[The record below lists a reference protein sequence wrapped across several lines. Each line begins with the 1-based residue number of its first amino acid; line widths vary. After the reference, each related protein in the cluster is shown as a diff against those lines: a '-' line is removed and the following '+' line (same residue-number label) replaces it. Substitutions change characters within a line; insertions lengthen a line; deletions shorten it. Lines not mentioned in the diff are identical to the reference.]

1 MNMPAEHSKNL
12 YEDQRLCVM
21 AACDR
26 IAPNWPLDQLIAVN
40 PFWELRQQP
49 IEQAGARLA
58 TLAGV
63 SLTMPG
69 HYYLRCWEDGLIE
82 KRHVQQAAA
91 EQQISQSVD
100 DLLARLQRPMQINPV
115 RLFSDLLDGQQQ
127 QAPELQWRQEIVHQI
142 SQFCAARFNSPEM
155 LDYRRGDLYQSWLR
169 MVRHDAGIGILMGT
183 RGLERRF
190 RELPENDEALLA
202 QALDQLQISDEQLTD
217 YCHALL
223 LSVNG
228 WASWLAYRR
237 WQQRLQG
244 EQESADA
251 AAGDEMRQLLAIRL
265 AWELVLH
272 QHHADP
278 HWHGMWQ
285 QSLQQWDMLLAANH
299 STLMP
304 LWLWQRALELAYQ
317 DRMQSQLLHQRR
329 WQLPPPRLQ
338 AVFCIDVRSEP
349 YRRALEA
356 QDDAIQTFGFA
367 GFFGLPLAYQ
377 AAGSDYHRPQ
387 LPGLLAPSLSVTEA
401 HETPADARSQKQ
413 RQRGIDQRA
422 SWLRLQKTA
431 PASFHLIES
440 FGLLNLYPM
449 LRSSLLP
456 QASEHSVNRHHRNS
470 SRFTVSDQFGKL
482 SVQAQ
487 ADLAASV
494 LRNMQLTKGF
504 APVVLLVGHGSCT
517 SNNPHAAA
525 LDCGACG
532 GQTGELNVR
541 VLASML
547 NNVDVRWLLRDQ
559 DLDIPDHSVFV
570 AAMHNTTTDELA
582 CFMDEDAPV
591 DASQLQ
597 QVQAWLA
604 SASEQA
610 RRSRAVSLPG
620 IDEKSRQLLKGLQ
633 RRSRDWAQTRP
644 EWGLANNAAFIAA
657 PRLHTRGMDLN
668 GRCFLHDYQWRHD
681 ADFQTLELILTAPVI
696 VANWIN
702 MQYFASVTDNLQ
714 YGSGSKLLHN
724 VVGGHL
730 GVFEGNGGDLR
741 IGLPLQSV
749 HDGQQWMHQP
759 LRLSVYVQAPE
770 LAISRI
776 IDQHEPLRDLLN
788 NDWLY
793 LFRLSE
799 DSRTLFRYSQQQ
811 WQEQHA

>member
-1 MNMPAEHSKNL
+1 MNMVATSSGL
-12 YEDQRLCVM
+12 LQEDQRLCVT

-49 IEQAGARLA
+49 MEQASARLA
-58 TLAGV
+58 TLAGIDM
-63 SLTMPG
+63 TMPG
-69 HYYLRCWEDGLIE
+69 EYYLQCWQDGVIG
-82 KRHVQQAAA
+82 KRHLQQAAA
-91 EQQISQSVD
+91 EQQLALSLD
-100 DLLARLQRPMQINPV
+100 ELLAKLQRPHRINRV
-115 RLFSDLLDGQQQ
+115 RLFCDLLDGQQQ
-127 QAPELQWRQEIVHQI
+127 TIAASWQPEIVHQI

-169 MVRHDAGIGILMGT
+169 MVRHDAGIGIVMGA
-183 RGLERRF
+183 RGLARRF
-190 RELPENDEALLA
+190 RALPDQDEALLTL
-202 QALDQLQISDEQLTD
+202 ALEQLQVPDEQLTD

-237 WQQRLQG
+237 WQQRLQD
-244 EQESADA
+244 SNATAD
-251 AAGDEMRQLLAIRL
+251 DEMRQLLAIRL
-265 AWELVLH
+265 AWELVLY
-272 QHHADP
+272 QHYGDQ
-278 HWHGMWQ
+278 HWQRVWQ
-285 QSLQQWDMLLAANH
+285 QSLQQWSMLQAANH
-299 STLMP
+299 AAQAP

-317 DRMQSQLLHQRR
+317 ERMHNLLLHQRR
-329 WQLPPPRLQ
+329 WQLPAPKLQ

-367 GFFGLPLAYQ
+367 GFFGLPLAYH
-377 AAGSDYHRPQ
+377 AAGSDYQRPQ
-387 LPGLLAPSLSVTEA
+387 LPGLLAPSITVTEA
-401 HETPADARSQKQ
+401 RDDDATRHAQQQ
-413 RQRGIDQRA
+413 RQRSNDLRA

-449 LRSSLLP
+449 LRSSLSP
-456 QASEHSVNRHHRNS
+456 AANRHSVNQHHRDTS
-470 SRFTVSDQFGKL
+470 GYLLSDHFGRL

-487 ADLAASV
+487 AELAAQV

-504 APVVLLVGHGSCT
+504 APLVLLVGHGSCS

-547 NNVDVRWLLRDQ
+547 NNEDVRWLLRDQ
-559 DLDIPDHSVFV
+559 GLDIPDHCRFV
-570 AAMHNTTTDELA
+570 AAMHNTTTDELSCLQVA
-582 CFMDEDAPV
+582 DSGLDNAQQQ
-591 DASQLQ
+591 QLQ
-597 QVQAWLA
+597 NWLDT
-604 SASEQA
+604 ASEQA
-610 RRSRAVSLPG
+610 RRARAEQLPG
-620 IDEKSRQLLKGLQ
+620 VDPASPRLLQQLQ
-633 RRSRDWAQTRP
+633 QRSRDWSQTRP

-657 PRLHTRGMDLN
+657 PRMHTRGMDLH

-681 ADFQTLELILTAPVI
+681 TDFQTLELILTAPVI

-702 MQYFASVTDNLQ
+702 LQYYASVTDNRH

-741 IGLPLQSV
+741 IGLPMQSL
-749 HDGQQWMHQP
+749 HDGKHWMHQP

-770 LAISRI
+770 QAISNIVAR
-776 IDQHEPLRDLLN
+776 HEPLRDLLD

-799 DSRTLFRYSQQQ
+799 DNRALYRYTSQQ
-811 WQEQHA
+811 WQEQIP